1 MPLLE
6 ILRALNS
13 ASLYW
18 TGKPMEVG
26 VATATIEIEE

>member
-6 ILRALNS
+6 ILRALNA

-18 TGKPMEVG
+18 NGEPLGLGLASVTVDMGE
-26 VATATIEIEE
+26 

>member
-18 TGKPMEVG
+18 TGEPMNLG
-26 VATATIEIEE
+26 IATAKIEVE